1 MRYLPLHL
9 SVKNANCLVVG
20 GGDVALRKSELLLRA
35 GARVIVVA
43 PDILP
48 ELAQQ
53 VAQVHYKN
61 FASDDLQAKRLVIA
75 ATDDEAINHQVFS
88 AAKQQG
94 VWVNVVDQPE
104 RCDFIFPA
112 IIDRDPIILSIS
124 SGGDAP
130 VLARLLRAKL
140 EALIP
145 PAYGVLAQLAGR
157 WRERVKAQ
165 LPFAQR
171 RRFWEGIFAGS
182 VVSQVLSG
190 QLQRAEDTLQQQ
202 LQVAASQAQASAA
215 SAGEMNLVAE
225 MQLVGEVYLVGA
237 GPGDPDLLTFRALRL
252 MQQADVVIYDR
263 LVSPAV
269 LDLVRRDAQKID
281 AGKQRGEHV
290 LPQPQINQLL
300 VDLAK
305 QGKRVCRLKGGDPF
319 IFGRGGEEIE
329 ELSAAGIAFQ
339 VVPGITAASGCAS
352 YAGIPL
358 THRDYAQSVRFITGH
373 LKNGQLD
380 LPWAQLCV
388 PHETL
393 VFYMGLIS
401 LPLICQQLIAFGMSP
416 QRPVAI
422 VEQGTLP
429 TQRVIVSDLSRLP
442 EQLEALQLRS
452 PCLLIIGEVVNLHHK
467 LHWYRHAENV

>member
-9 SVKNANCLVVG
+9 SVQQTDCLVVG
-20 GGDVALRKSELLLRA
+20 GGEIALRKSELLLRA
-35 GARVIVVA
+35 GARVVVVA
-43 PDILP
+43 PEILP
-48 ELAQQ
+48 ELAQY
-53 VAQVHYKN
+53 VAQVVCKT
-61 FASDDLQAKRLVIA
+61 FEASDLIGKRLVIA
-75 ATDDEAINHQVFS
+75 ATDDAAINQQVYD
-88 AAKQQG
+88 AAQQQK
-94 VWVNVVDQPE
+94 VWVNVVDQPHL
-104 RCDFIFPA
+104 CDFIFPA
-112 IIDRDPIILSIS
+112 IIDRDPMIISIS

-145 PAYGVLAQLAGR
+145 PAYGALAKLAGQ
-157 WRERVKAQ
+157 WRDRVKAQ
-165 LPFAQR
+165 LPFAKR
-171 RRFWEGIFAGS
+171 RRFWESIFAGT
-182 VVSQVLSG
+182 VARQVLTG
-190 QLQRAEDTLQQQ
+190 QLQAAEENLQQQ
-202 LQVAASQAQASAA
+202 LYAAATDAAQQAPA
-215 SAGEMNLVAE
+215 
-225 MQLVGEVYLVGA
+225 GEVYLVGG

-263 LVSPAV
+263 LVSPQV

-290 LPQPQINQLL
+290 LPQTQINQLL
-300 VDLAK
+300 VDLAL

-329 ELSAAGIAFQ
+329 QLAAAGIAFE

-380 LPWAQLCV
+380 LPWAHLCV
-388 PHETL
+388 PQETL

-401 LPLICQQLIAFGMSP
+401 LPLICQQLIAHGMS
-416 QRPVAI
+416 QDRPAAI
-422 VEQGTLP
+422 VEHGTLS
-429 TQRVIVSDLSRLP
+429 TQRVVVSDLSRLP
-442 EQLEALQLRS
+442 LQLDALQLRS
-452 PCLLIIGEVVNLHHK
+452 PCLLIIGEVVLLHQS
-467 LHWYRHAENV
+467 LNWYRKSESAAHLQTVI

>member
-1 MRYLPLHL
+1 MRYLPLNVA
-9 SVKNANCLVVG
+9 VKNVDCLVVG
-20 GGDVALRKSELLLRA
+20 GGEVALRKSELLLRA

-43 PDILP
+43 PEVLS
-48 ELAQQ
+48 ELAHW
-53 VAQVHYKN
+53 VAQVHLRH
-61 FASDDLQAKRLVIA
+61 FSPDDLLGKRLVIA
-75 ATDDEAINHQVFS
+75 ATDDEAINHHVFT
-88 AAKQQG
+88 AARQQG
-94 VWVNVVDQPE
+94 IWVNVVDQPAL
-104 RCDFIFPA
+104 CDFIFPA

-124 SGGDAP
+124 SSGDAP

-145 PAYGVLAQLAGR
+145 PAYGLLAQLAGR

-171 RRFWEGIFAGS
+171 RRFWEGVFSGS
-182 VVSQVLSG
+182 VTSQVLSG
-190 QLQRAEDTLQQQ
+190 QQQRAEDNLQQQ
-202 LQVAASQAQASAA
+202 LLLAAQASHMPDA
-215 SAGEMNLVAE
+215 
-225 MQLVGEVYLVGA
+225 LVGEVYLVGA

-300 VDLAK
+300 VDLAR

-329 ELSAAGIAFQ
+329 ELAAAGIAFQ
-339 VVPGITAASGCAS
+339 VVPGITAASGCAG

-388 PHETL
+388 PQETL

-401 LPLICQQLIAFGMSP
+401 LPLICQQLMAFGMSP
-416 QRPVAI
+416 QRPAAI
-422 VEQGTLP
+422 IEQGTLP

-442 EQLEALQLRS
+442 EQLEALQLQS

-467 LHWYRHAENV
+467 LHWYRHAQNL

>member
-9 SVKNANCLVVG
+9 SVLNIDCLVVG
-20 GGDVALRKSELLLRA
+20 GGEVALRKTELLLRA

-43 PDILP
+43 PEILP
-48 ELAQQ
+48 ELRQQ
-53 VAQVHYKN
+53 VAQAHAKY
-61 FASDDLQAKRLVIA
+61 FEPSDLHGKRLVIA
-75 ATDDEAINHQVFS
+75 ATDDASINQQVFA
-88 AAKQQG
+88 AAKQQNI
-94 VWVNVVDQPE
+94 WINVVDQPHL
-104 RCDFIFPA
+104 CDFIFPA

-124 SGGDAP
+124 SSGDAP

-145 PAYGVLAQLAGR
+145 PAYGALAKLAGE

-171 RRFWEGIFAGS
+171 RRFWERIFSGP
-182 VVSQVLSG
+182 VVNQVLAG
-190 QLQRAEDTLQQQ
+190 QLQIAENNLQQQ
-202 LQVAASQAQASAA
+202 LQTAITETA
-215 SAGEMNLVAE
+215 NAE
-225 MQLVGEVYLVGA
+225 PVGEVYLVGA

-281 AGKQRGEHV
+281 AGKQRGEHI

-300 VDLAK
+300 VSLAQ

-319 IFGRGGEEIE
+319 IFGRGGEEIQ
-329 ELSAAGIAFQ
+329 ELAAAGIAFE

-380 LPWAQLCV
+380 LPWAKFCV
-388 PHETL
+388 PQETL

-401 LPLICQQLIAFGMSP
+401 LPLICQQLIAHGMSAD
-416 QRPVAI
+416 RPAAI
-422 VEQGTLP
+422 IEQGTLP
-429 TQRVIVSDLSRLP
+429 TQRVIISDLSHLP
-442 EQLEALQLRS
+442 LQLAALQLRS
-452 PCLLIIGEVVNLHHK
+452 PCLLIIGEVVSLHQQLNWFRK
-467 LHWYRHAENV
+467 SESV